1 MNTSDDPLASNP
13 NLQQLLGQLEL
24 ALTLI
29 RDAVVWTDA
38 QGRIER
44 CNPAFEQLIRAASP
58 PLGQFLVELLP
69 LHRSGKLLTGSAHP
83 VAHCPTRTEPM
94 CCELIQNGRVQRVE
108 IVSAELAQRWP
119 KSSGKLVVIR
129 VLSAATG
136 LASDEIALQ
145 QLNQDLEGRVEQ
157 RTQELI
163 ASLDEKEVLLKE
175 LHHRVKNN
183 LQMIQSLLN
192 LQARSLEDPRIL
204 EVLTESQKRIRAM
217 ALVHEKLYQSDSL
230 AKIRFAEY
238 VRSLTRDLL
247 QSYVGNLSTIQV
259 SIQVADV
266 ELPVDTA
273 IPCGLIINELFSNA
287 IKYAFPGNRFSLP
300 EAAPT
305 SAITVQ
311 FRSEPTTNPAES
323 APEHYV
329 LIVSDNGI
337 GIPAS
342 VDIQTTRS
350 LGLRLVHALTRQLR
364 GTLNLDRH
372 HGTQFTITF
381 AKPI

>member
-1 MNTSDDPLASNP
+1 
-13 NLQQLLGQLEL
+13 
-24 ALTLI
+24 
-29 RDAVVWTDA
+29 
-38 QGRIER
+38 
-44 CNPAFEQLIRAASP
+44 
-58 PLGQFLVELLP
+58 
-69 LHRSGKLLTGSAHP
+69 
-83 VAHCPTRTEPM
+83 M

-230 AKIRFAEY
+230 ARIRFAEY

-342 VDIQTTRS
+342 VYIQTTRS